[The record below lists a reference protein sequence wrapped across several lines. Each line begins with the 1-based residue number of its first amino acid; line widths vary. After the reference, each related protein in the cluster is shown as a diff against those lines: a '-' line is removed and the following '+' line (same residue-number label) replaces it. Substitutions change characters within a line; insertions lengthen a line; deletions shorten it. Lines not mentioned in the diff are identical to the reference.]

1 MSRDSFSNDF
11 DLRRKAEQLRKWMLS
26 QNEPA
31 DRYFT
36 KEQPDPPVQILKLYS
51 EAFITLREGE
61 LPAQQ
66 TVRSNL
72 SGFISEWQQ
81 KTCRK
86 LPDTVR
92 KDLYNHIRNEL
103 TQKYGLETKHREK
116 FPVTSRDLDILIRRL
131 FEDDDHDYV
140 HERARFQDAF
150 SLSLF
155 SGSGARAGAIVE
167 SSSYRDTNECL
178 YYRDLTFNLK
188 WDAKNME
195 VKYWVTISP
204 EFLKGYRYND
214 EAVLPKN
221 WIPEQE
227 ILGKNFIFYV
237 MVTGIADKAFRG
249 IRTTDEL
256 LDKRPPKG
264 RESWTLE
271 WEAHVQTLPV
281 LRMVTTDG
289 PHPTRGLTFSSIRHH
304 FTSLAQRA
312 CFRHQL
318 RIHGIRGGVANAI
331 DPNASRAARTQAL
344 DHQNPDTFLKYQSK
358 FKRVDVQASFWNLKP
373 DYECLEME
381 ESMAHHRDTNVPQRL
396 DAAAIAQ
403 IENDD
408 EMKEIYHRIDEITQQ
423 IGGKPAEHK
432 ELAREREK
440 LYTKAAKKRRAKKA
454 EFIDNWWRSSYDE
467 YITGNEFGE
476 QDPTCLFDIYRK
488 YMPERARLRDN
499 LFTKASIGK

>member
-1 MSRDSFSNDF
+1 
-11 DLRRKAEQLRKWMLS
+11 WMLS

-289 PHPTRGLTFSSIRHH
+289 PHPT
-304 FTSLAQRA
+304 
-312 CFRHQL
+312 
-318 RIHGIRGGVANAI
+318 
-331 DPNASRAARTQAL
+331 PNASQAARTQAL

-373 DYECLEME
+373 DYECLELE
-381 ESMAHHRDTNVPQRL
+381 E
-396 DAAAIAQ
+396 
-403 IENDD
+403 
-408 EMKEIYHRIDEITQQ
+408 
-423 IGGKPAEHK
+423 
-432 ELAREREK
+432 
-440 LYTKAAKKRRAKKA
+440 
-454 EFIDNWWRSSYDE
+454 
-467 YITGNEFGE
+467 
-476 QDPTCLFDIYRK
+476 
-488 YMPERARLRDN
+488 
-499 LFTKASIGK
+499 